1 MSVISKYAVSIG
13 LLAVGTI
20 FFLVL
25 SQMKTAP
32 ASLQRDV
39 QPPSVITT
47 PVKLREGGFYLDA
60 DGEVVP
66 YREVTLS
73 AEVAGTVQM
82 KAPQCFAGQYVRQGE
97 LLLQIE
103 TDDYDLEVK
112 RLSELENQAEISV
125 EELVLERENTLK
137 LIALANEDLQ
147 LQRKELERILLLN
160 RRNVATE
167 SDLDTARRNELSSRN
182 NMQTLQ
188 NQKLLLNKRKV
199 RFISERQQIAAE
211 LKKAKLDL
219 ARTEIRATIDG
230 IITEDLV
237 EEGAFV
243 ERGAAVVRIEDTSK
257 VEVHFNLQYSQLQW
271 LWRYTDKKQS
281 GDKRLSGSSYELPHL
296 PIIATLTLE
305 DASYQWEGRLARYD
319 GAGVNAATRTVPCVA
334 IVEERTPKQINAEGL
349 GNLAAPPAL
358 LRGMFVAIQIKI
370 DPRSPLLSVPASAVR
385 PGDRLWIFRDGALAT
400 EQVDVVMIVDGQ
412 ALIPAGHAPIREGDQ
427 IITSPLPMAIA
438 GMPLRQ
444 ANSTSASPVQSSR
457 VGDKSK

>member
-1 MSVISKYAVSIG
+1 MNRLSKYAISVG
-13 LLAVGTI
+13 LLASGTI
-20 FFLVL
+20 LFLIL

-32 ASLQRDV
+32 ASFERNV
-39 QPPSVITT
+39 QPPTVTT
-47 PVKLREGGFYLDA
+47 TSVKLRKDGFYLDA

-73 AEVAGTVQM
+73 AEVAGTVQT
-82 KAPQCFAGQYVRQGE
+82 KTPHCFAGQYVKQGE

-112 RLSELENQAEISV
+112 RLNELANQAAISV
-125 EELVLERENTLK
+125 EELELEYQNTQK

-167 SDLDTARRNELSSRN
+167 SDLDTARRNELASRN

-188 NQKLLLNKRKV
+188 NQKLLLNKKGARV
-199 RFISERQQIAAE
+199 ISERRQIAAE
-211 LKKAKLDL
+211 LSKAKLDL
-219 ARTEIRATIDG
+219 SRTEIRATIDG

-237 EEGAFV
+237 EEGAFT

-271 LWRYTDKKQS
+271 LWQYTDKKQPA
-281 GDKRLSGSSYELPHL
+281 DEKLSGSSYELPHL
-296 PIIATLTLE
+296 PIIVTLSLE
-305 DASYQWEGRLARYD
+305 DASYQWKGYLARYD

-334 IVEERTPKQINAEGL
+334 IVEERTPTQINGRGL
-349 GNLAAPPAL
+349 GDVAAPPAL
-358 LRGMFVAIQIKI
+358 LRGMFVTIQIKI
-370 DPRSPLLSVPASAVR
+370 EPQNPLLEVPASSVR
-385 PGDRLWIFRDGALAT
+385 PGDRVWVLRDGKLAT

-412 ALIPAGHAPIREGDQ
+412 ALMLTEQAPIRVGDQ
-427 IITSPLPMAIA
+427 IITSPLPMAIV

-444 ANSTSASPVQSSR
+444 AKSTGTPAVHPIR
-457 VGDKSK
+457 TGGP